1 MVEISNVTN
10 YENEY
15 MKSRL
20 YAIMYVDDRIT
31 LINNPNNV
39 GDTESPCL
47 TKLLMSHHCVIL
59 FTFTQ
64 VIELLYIAF
73 VHL

>member
-39 GDTESPCL
+39 GDKYNFPSN
-47 TKLLMSHHCVIL
+47 KHGK
-59 FTFTQ
+59 
-64 VIELLYIAF
+64 
-73 VHL
+73 